1 MKTKSLMI
9 LALLVILTANGCSLV
24 TDLASKQ
31 EAISV
36 AKAELA
42 AQARELAVEISHV
55 EADAEAYSLSPAEKA
70 NNIRARIRVRIQFA
84 YRCRDVQRMQDW
96 QDCRGYGYY
105 EKVGN
110 KWDEWEGTLKWW
122 EGWWWC
128 GGTFSPPVHC
138 KLFAPPKD
146 WREIAENRRVMEKW
160 DKWYLE
166 YKNGRWTWGFGS
178 IEDYTMIPR
187 FTALLGPTWMFVPER
202 KGWLESW
209 FGQEFTDEEIIKFQ
223 TDPEKA
229 SQMIRMLEDLQRSG
243 KVDSDVVEFYR
254 KALTYEG
261 RREIYGKLADN
272 TLRR

>member
-24 TDLASKQ
+24 TDLALKQ
-31 EAISV
+31 EVISI

-55 EADAEAYSLSPAEKA
+55 QAEVEAYPLSPAEKA
-70 NNIRARIRVRIQFA
+70 NNIRGEGRVCLEFI

-96 QDCRGYGYY
+96 QDCGGCAYY
-105 EKVGN
+105 KKVGN
-110 KWDEWEGTLKWW
+110 KWDKWEG
-122 EGWWWC
+122 EGWWWSK
-128 GGTFSPPVHC
+128 GTFYPPVHC
-138 KLFAPPKD
+138 KLFVPPKD

-160 DKWYLE
+160 DKRYLE
-166 YKNGRWTWGFGS
+166 YKNGQWIWDFDN
-178 IEDYTMIPR
+178 IKDYTKIPL

-209 FGQEFTDEEIIKFQ
+209 LGQEFTDEEIIKFQ

-261 RREIYGKLADN
+261 RREIYDKFYGK
-272 TLRR
+272 